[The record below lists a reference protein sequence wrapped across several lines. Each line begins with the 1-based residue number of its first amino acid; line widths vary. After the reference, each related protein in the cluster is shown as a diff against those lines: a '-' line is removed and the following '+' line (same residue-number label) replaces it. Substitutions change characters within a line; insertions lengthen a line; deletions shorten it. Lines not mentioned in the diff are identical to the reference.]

1 MSDAQYVE
9 DIDEFFDGYHLPEDE
24 VPICMRSDLQRQFE
38 QLSRAL
44 EAARQAPASDSF
56 AGGASG
62 AEARRIAEQL
72 EALRQEMQSHVRVFV
87 LKAIPRK
94 EWRDLLRDHP
104 PRPQDLPADHNVE
117 SFPIAALVACSVKPK
132 LTEEKAGRL
141 VDVITQGQWGAIW
154 STIIDLN
161 GDDGAVPFSVAASA
175 ILSRTS
181 RS

>member
-9 DIDEFFDGYHLPEDE
+9 DIDEFLDGYHLPEDE
-24 VPICMRSDLQRQFE
+24 VPICMRTDLQRRFE
-38 QLSRAL
+38 QLQRAL
-44 EAARQAPASDSF
+44 EAARHAPGSDTL
-56 AGGASG
+56 AGSG
-62 AEARRIAEQL
+62 SEARRIAEEIQ
-72 EALRQEMQSHVRVFV
+72 ALREEMQSHVRVFV

-94 EWRDLLRDHP
+94 SWRDLLRDHP

-117 SFPIAALVACSVKPK
+117 TFPVAALVACSVKPK

-141 VDVITQGQWGAIW
+141 VDMITQGQWGALW
-154 STIIDLN
+154 GTILELN
-161 GDDGAVPFSVAASA
+161 GDDGSVPFSDLASA